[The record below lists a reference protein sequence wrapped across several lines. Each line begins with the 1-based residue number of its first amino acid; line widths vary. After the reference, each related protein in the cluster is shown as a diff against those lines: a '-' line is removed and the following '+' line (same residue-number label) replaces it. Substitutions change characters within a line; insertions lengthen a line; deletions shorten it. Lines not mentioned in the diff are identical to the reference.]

1 MSSPSPS
8 QLRQVFY
15 ISHSLADAGVVEN
28 IVARARQLNRQRG
41 ITGAL
46 LFTGGHF
53 AQWIEGPPQAL
64 ADTMARIEA
73 DPRHNAITHLL
84 DTEIHE
90 RRFSDWTMA
99 FLPAP
104 GADDLIEQMLRTP
117 ALPPARAER
126 LLRLMVERAET
137 LDA

>member
-8 QLRQVFY
+8 SLRQVFY
-15 ISHSLADAGVVEN
+15 VSHSLADARVVES
-28 IVARARQLNRQRG
+28 IVARARLHNRQRG

-53 AQWIEGPPQAL
+53 AQWIEGPPRAL
-64 ADTMARIEA
+64 AATMARIEA
-73 DPRHNAITHLL
+73 DPRHDAVTRLL
-84 DTEIHE
+84 ETEVHE
-90 RRFSDWTMA
+90 RRFDAWTMA

-104 GADDLIEQMLRTP
+104 GADDLIEQILCAP
-117 ALPPARAER
+117 AVPPVRAER